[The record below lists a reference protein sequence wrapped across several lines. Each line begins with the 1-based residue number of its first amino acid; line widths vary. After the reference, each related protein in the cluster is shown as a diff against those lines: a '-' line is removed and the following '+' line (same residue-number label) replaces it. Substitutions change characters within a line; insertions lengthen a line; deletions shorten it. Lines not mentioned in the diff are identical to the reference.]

1 VLLVRH
7 GETDWSARG
16 CHTGRTDVAMTDAGI
31 TQARRLRE
39 TLAALLR
46 TRPDPLVFTSPLT
59 RARDTATLA
68 LPEQLAEETHLL
80 RELDYGEYEGLTADD
95 IRTRVPDW
103 NLFTDGAPGGESLPA
118 ATARCDSFIAKLE
131 RVAVGRTV
139 VAFTHGHF
147 SRILTTRLLG
157 VPASAAAVLHNDT
170 ASIGLLDHRR
180 DRLVLTG
187 WNLTSP
193 V

>member
-16 CHTGRTDVAMTDAGI
+16 CHTGRTDVPMTEAGI
-31 TQARRLRE
+31 AQAQRLRD

-46 TRPDPLVFTSPLT
+46 TRPDPLVFTSPLM
-59 RARDTATLA
+59 RASETARLA
-68 LPEQLAEETHLL
+68 LPDRPAEETHLL
-80 RELDYGEYEGLTADD
+80 LELDYGEYEGLTADD

-103 NLFTDGAPGGESLPA
+103 NLFTDCAPGGESVPA
-118 ATARCDSFIAKLE
+118 AAARCDSFIAKLE
-131 RVAVGRTV
+131 RMGAGRTV

-157 VPASAAAVLHNDT
+157 LPIAAAAVLHNET

-187 WNLTSP
+187 WNILSGA
-193 V
+193 